1 MASQLPKHQRG
12 SSTVAA
18 CGVSTVT
25 YKNVTKM
32 QNQLQLG
39 NKPKEKGNMATTSER
54 GSTNVNYYKEPVNED
69 HIEWWERESAC
80 TGEAAEH
87 LVFKQCLRAGHGG
100 R

>member
-1 MASQLPKHQRG
+1 MWREHRR
-12 SSTVAA
+12 TW
-18 CGVSTVT
+18 T
-25 YKNVTKM
+25 YKSVTNI

-39 NKPKEKGNMATTSER
+39 NKLKEKGNMATTSER

>member
-1 MASQLPKHQRG
+1 
-12 SSTVAA
+12 
-18 CGVSTVT
+18 
-25 YKNVTKM
+25 
-32 QNQLQLG
+32 
-39 NKPKEKGNMATTSER
+39 MATTSER